1 MDIESASLNDLALML
16 RDKTDLSNQKIKDL
30 HEEKLD
36 EYEGLVGKKAAIL
49 LIAQDHGVR
58 LTDEMKDQEID
69 IENIVEGVSD
79 ICFEK
84 EIHMVFDKSTW
95 DDGQVRNLIV
105 KDDTGTIKVALWDDY
120 ADKVS
125 KQDAKESN
133 VLKLSNAYSKINEYK
148 GERNLEVHTS
158 DSSKVEVVD

>member
-1 MDIESASLNDLALML
+1 
-16 RDKTDLSNQKIKDL
+16 
-30 HEEKLD
+30 
-36 EYEGLVGKKAAIL
+36 
-49 LIAQDHGVR
+49 
-58 LTDEMKDQEID
+58 
-69 IENIVEGVSD
+69 
-79 ICFEK
+79 
-84 EIHMVFDKSTW
+84 MVFDKSTW